1 MSGENLDNSG
11 TTTPVVGT
19 PSTLFTDTN
28 NGMFQFFINTS
39 NMALGD
45 LLLVQIN
52 SINLSGGSQ
61 TLMWEAFYQHV
72 TVCPLKASPY
82 VWSDQSVQVIIN
94 QLAGT
99 ARAFDWKLLRI

>member
-1 MSGENLDNSG
+1 MSWTLSDSG

-28 NGMFQFFINTS
+28 NATFQFAIDTS

-45 LLLVQIN
+45 LLQVQIN
-52 SINLSGGSQ
+52 SIDLSGGSQ
-61 TLMWEAFYQHV
+61 ILMWEAFYQHV
-72 TVCPLKASPY
+72 TLAPLKVSPFMA
-82 VWSDQSVQVIIN
+82 SDQSIQVVIN

-99 ARAFDWKLLRI
+99 ARAFAWKMLRA

>member
-1 MSGENLDNSG
+1 MTWTLSQSG

-28 NGMFQFFINTS
+28 NATFQFAIDTT
-39 NMALGD
+39 NMAVGD
-45 LLLVQIN
+45 LLEVQIT

-61 TLMWEAFYQHV
+61 IVMWEGFYQHAQV
-72 TVCPLKASPY
+72 TPLKVTPY
-82 VWSDQSVQVIIN
+82 ISSDQSVQAVIN

-99 ARAFDWKLLRI
+99 ARAFAWKMLRQ